1 MSEWK
6 ARRFWKTAEVLRDGD
21 GWTVALDG
29 RPVRTPGKQPLTL
42 PTDAL
47 AQAIAAEWDA
57 QEGAIDPYSM
67 PMTRAANSTV
77 EKVRPQR
84 DAVATMLAE
93 YGGTDLLC
101 YRADA
106 PEELARRQAA
116 GWDPLIDWAAV
127 SLQAPLRITEGIVPV
142 EQDSLALAALA
153 GHIAA
158 LDDFALTALHD
169 LVTIPGSLVLGLA
182 VTRGRI
188 DAAEAFDLSRIDE
201 EFQAEHWGRDAE
213 SDAAAE
219 GRRIALANAERFFLL
234 SRAVRG
240 H

>member
-1 MSEWK
+1 MTEWK
-6 ARRFWKTAEVLRDGD
+6 AKRFWKAADVLREGD

-29 RPVRTPGKQPLTL
+29 RPVRTPGKQPLIL
-42 PTDAL
+42 PTEAL
-47 AQAIAAEWDA
+47 ARAIAAEWDA
-57 QEGAIDPYSM
+57 QDGAIDPYSM

-84 DAVATMLAE
+84 EAVATMLAE

-106 PEELARRQAA
+106 PEDLARRQAA

-142 EQDSLALAALA
+142 QQDNLALAALA

-158 LDDFALTALHD
+158 HDDFALTALHD

-182 VTRGRI
+182 VTQGRI
-188 DAAEAFDLSRIDE
+188 DAAQAFELSRLDE
-201 EFQAEHWGRDAE
+201 EFQAEQWGRDAE
-213 SDAAAE
+213 SDEAAE
-219 GRRIALANAERFFLL
+219 GRRLALTNAERFLQL
-234 SRAVRG
+234 SRAGRD